1 MLGAGGAASAVAVQA
16 ALDGVAQID
25 VFNRRES
32 YLQRGYEVIDRLHG
46 YSPCEISLYALS
58 DEDQLRAS
66 LAESALVVNTT
77 TVGYPDDPG
86 CLLAADML
94 RPELIVA
101 DLVYNPRN
109 TELIQLAR
117 SCGCKTVDGAGPFVQ
132 QAAIAERL
140 WLGREMPVDFA
151 METFFAD

>member
-1 MLGAGGAASAVAVQA
+1 M
-16 ALDGVAQID
+16 
-25 VFNRRES
+25 
-32 YLQRGYEVIDRLHG
+32 
-46 YSPCEISLYALS
+46 
-58 DEDQLRAS
+58 
-66 LAESALVVNTT
+66 
-77 TVGYPDDPG
+77 
-86 CLLAADML
+86 
-94 RPELIVA
+94 
-101 DLVYNPRN
+101 YNPRN